1 MPGTHEPE
9 RTCVGC
15 RGRAPKRSLLRL
27 AVDPGGRVTVDPSG
41 RQPGRGAYLHRD
53 RSCVDAALAHG
64 ALVRALRAGA
74 APPDPAARLRQEIE
88 GELHA

>member
-1 MPGTHEPE
+1 MRDPHEPE

-15 RGRAPKRSLLRL
+15 RGKAPKRSLLRL
-27 AVDPGGRVTVDPSG
+27 AVDSDGRVAVDPTG

-64 ALVRALRAGA
+64 ALVRALGAGA

>member
-64 ALVRALRAGA
+64 ALVRALRAEA
-74 APPDPAARLRQEIE
+74 ASDPAARLRQEIE
-88 GELHA
+88 GELRA